1 MDVRPNN
8 ILVDSI
14 LYVLVGVTIGAAMAF
29 VAGSF
34 LWAAA
39 SIKTFSNTAEML
51 TGGQVSRLLP
61 ARFLIAAAGL
71 ILILRRMLGIRRFHS
86 PRETIAAVHSDKPLD
101 IKGGLGSTL
110 AALISVGAGASVG
123 QYGPLVHFGGTVG
136 AAVAKA
142 LKTRIPRE
150 TWIGCGVAGA
160 IAAGFGVPLAAIV
173 FSHEVVLRRFSISAI
188 APISICAI
196 TAAMLSDQFQ
206 VGGKPYFDGLVHS
219 LTMEFIPLL
228 ILSAP
233 VFAITAVLFMTL
245 LGKLMDKVDQLPNQP
260 AWPLIL
266 AALLCAFIGF
276 WVPGALGLGIDVVRD
291 FLSNSL
297 PMAAVLIL
305 IVTKLVLTVA
315 CVGTGIHG
323 GIYLPSLFIGAG
335 VGCLLGKAAATF
347 GIASGAGLSI
357 AGMAA
362 VAAAVFGAPISTVLI
377 IFEFTRSYEAAL
389 VSIIAVTICTLISH
403 QLYAPSFFYRDV
415 GNTSS

>member
-61 ARFLIAAAGL
+61 ALFLIAAAGL

-245 LGKLMDKVDQLPNQP
+245 LGKLMDKVDQLPNLP

>member
-1 MDVRPNN
+1 MAVKPNN
-8 ILVDSI
+8 IFVDSI
-14 LYVLVGVTIGAAMAF
+14 LYVVVGVTIGSVMAF
-29 VAGSF
+29 AAGSF

-39 SIKTFSNTAEML
+39 SINTFSKTAETFIDGEL
-51 TGGQVSRLLP
+51 PRLVP
-61 ARFLIAAAGL
+61 AFFLLGSAGL
-71 ILILRRMLGIRRFHS
+71 ILILRRGLGIKRFHS
-86 PRETIAAVHSDKPLD
+86 PRETIAAVQSEKPLD

-110 AALISVGAGASVG
+110 AALIAVGGGASVG

-142 LKTRIPRE
+142 VKTRIPGE

-206 VGGKPYFDGLVHS
+206 VGGRPYFDGLVHS

-233 VFAITAVLFMTL
+233 VFAITAVLFMAL
-245 LGKLMDKVDQLPNQP
+245 LGKLTDKVDQLPNLP

-266 AALLCAFIGF
+266 AALLCAFVGL
-276 WVPGALGLGIDVVRD
+276 WVPGALGLGIEVIQD

-297 PMAAVLIL
+297 PAAAVLIL
-305 IVTKLVLTVA
+305 IVAKLVLTVA
-315 CVGTGIHG
+315 CVGAGLHG
-323 GIYLPSLFIGAG
+323 GIYLPSLFMGAG
-335 VGCLLGKAAATF
+335 VGCLLGKVATTL

-403 QLYAPSFFYRDV
+403 QLYAPSFFDRDT
-415 GNTSS
+415 G

>member
-1 MDVRPNN
+1 MAVKPSN
-8 ILVDSI
+8 IFVDSI
-14 LYVLVGVTIGAAMAF
+14 LYVVVGVTIGSVMAF
-29 VAGSF
+29 AAGSF

-39 SIKTFSNTAEML
+39 SINTFSKTAETFIDGEL
-51 TGGQVSRLLP
+51 PRLVP
-61 ARFLIAAAGL
+61 AFFLLGSAGL
-71 ILILRRMLGIRRFHS
+71 ILILRRALGIKRFHS
-86 PRETIAAVHSDKPLD
+86 PRETIAAVQSEKPLD

-110 AALISVGAGASVG
+110 AALIAVGGGASVG

-142 LKTRIPRE
+142 IKTRIPGE

-173 FSHEVVLRRFSISAI
+173 FSHEVVLRRFSVSAI

-206 VGGKPYFDGLVHS
+206 VGGRPHFDGLVHS

-233 VFAITAVLFMTL
+233 VFAITAVLFMAL
-245 LGKLMDKVDQLPNQP
+245 LGKLTDKVDQLPNLP

-266 AALLCAFIGF
+266 AALLCACVGL
-276 WVPGALGLGIDVVRD
+276 WVPGALGLGIDVVQN
-291 FLSNSL
+291 FLSDSL
-297 PMAAVLIL
+297 PAAAVLIL
-305 IVTKLVLTVA
+305 IAAKLVLTVA
-315 CVGTGIHG
+315 CVGAGLHG
-323 GIYLPSLFIGAG
+323 GIYLPSLFMGEG
-335 VGCLLGKAAATF
+335 VGCLLGKVATTL

-403 QLYAPSFFYRDV
+403 QLYAPSFFDRDT
-415 GNTSS
+415 G

>member
-1 MDVRPNN
+1 MAVKPSN
-8 ILVDSI
+8 IFVDSI
-14 LYVLVGVTIGAAMAF
+14 LYVVVGVTIGSVMAF
-29 VAGSF
+29 AAGSF

-39 SIKTFSNTAEML
+39 SINTFSKTAETFIDGEL
-51 TGGQVSRLLP
+51 PRLVP
-61 ARFLIAAAGL
+61 AFFLLGSAGL
-71 ILILRRMLGIRRFHS
+71 ILILRRALGIKRFHS
-86 PRETIAAVHSDKPLD
+86 PRETIAAVQSEKPLD

-110 AALISVGAGASVG
+110 AALIAVGGGASVG

-142 LKTRIPRE
+142 VKTRIPGE

-173 FSHEVVLRRFSISAI
+173 FSHEVVLRRFSVSAI

-206 VGGKPYFDGLVHS
+206 VGGRPHFDGLVHS

-233 VFAITAVLFMTL
+233 VFAITAVLFMAL
-245 LGKLMDKVDQLPNQP
+245 LGKLTDKVDQLPNLP

-266 AALLCAFIGF
+266 AALLCALVGL
-276 WVPGALGLGIDVVRD
+276 WVPGALGLGIDVVQD
-291 FLSNSL
+291 FLSDSL
-297 PMAAVLIL
+297 PAATVLIL
-305 IVTKLVLTVA
+305 IAAKLVLTVA
-315 CVGTGIHG
+315 CVGAGLHG
-323 GIYLPSLFIGAG
+323 GIYVPSLFMGAG
-335 VGCLLGKAAATF
+335 VGYLLGKVATTL

-403 QLYAPSFFYRDV
+403 QLYAPSFFDRDT
-415 GNTSS
+415 G

>member
-1 MDVRPNN
+1 MAVKPNN
-8 ILVDSI
+8 IFVDSI
-14 LYVLVGVTIGAAMAF
+14 LYVVVGVTIGSVMAF
-29 VAGSF
+29 AAGSF

-39 SIKTFSNTAEML
+39 SINTFSKTAETFIDGEL
-51 TGGQVSRLLP
+51 PRLVP
-61 ARFLIAAAGL
+61 AFFLLGSAGL
-71 ILILRRMLGIRRFHS
+71 ILILRRALGIKRFHS
-86 PRETIAAVHSDKPLD
+86 PRETIAAVQSEKPLD

-110 AALISVGAGASVG
+110 AALIAVGGGASVG

-142 LKTRIPRE
+142 VKTRIPGE

-206 VGGKPYFDGLVHS
+206 VGGRPYFDGLVHS

-233 VFAITAVLFMTL
+233 VFAITAVLFMAL
-245 LGKLMDKVDQLPNQP
+245 LGKLTDKVDQLPNLP

-266 AALLCAFIGF
+266 AALLCAFVGL
-276 WVPGALGLGIDVVRD
+276 WVPGALGLGIDVVQD

-297 PMAAVLIL
+297 PAAAVLIL
-305 IVTKLVLTVA
+305 IAAKLVLTVA
-315 CVGTGIHG
+315 CVGAGLHG
-323 GIYLPSLFIGAG
+323 GIYLPSLFMGAG
-335 VGCLLGKAAATF
+335 VGCLLGKVATTL

-403 QLYAPSFFYRDV
+403 QLYAPSFFDRDT
-415 GNTSS
+415 G

>member
-1 MDVRPNN
+1 MAVKPNN
-8 ILVDSI
+8 IFVDSI
-14 LYVLVGVTIGAAMAF
+14 LYVVVGVTIGSVMAF
-29 VAGSF
+29 AAGSF

-39 SIKTFSNTAEML
+39 SINTFSKTVETFIDGEL
-51 TGGQVSRLLP
+51 PRLVP
-61 ARFLIAAAGL
+61 AFFLLGSAGL
-71 ILILRRMLGIRRFHS
+71 ILILRRALGIKRFHS
-86 PRETIAAVHSDKPLD
+86 PRETIAAVQSEKPLD

-110 AALISVGAGASVG
+110 AALIAVGGGASVG

-142 LKTRIPRE
+142 IKTRIPGE

-206 VGGKPYFDGLVHS
+206 VGGRPYFDGLVHS

-233 VFAITAVLFMTL
+233 VFAITAVLFMAL
-245 LGKLMDKVDQLPNQP
+245 LGKLTDKVDQLPNLP

-266 AALLCAFIGF
+266 AALLCACVGL
-276 WVPGALGLGIDVVRD
+276 WVPGALGLGIDVVQD
-291 FLSNSL
+291 FLSDSL
-297 PMAAVLIL
+297 PAAAVLIL
-305 IVTKLVLTVA
+305 IAAKLVLTVA
-315 CVGTGIHG
+315 CVGAGLHG
-323 GIYLPSLFIGAG
+323 GIYLPSLFVGAG
-335 VGCLLGKAAATF
+335 VGCLLGKVATTL

-403 QLYAPSFFYRDV
+403 QLYAPSFFDRDT
-415 GNTSS
+415 G

>member
-1 MDVRPNN
+1 MAVKPNN
-8 ILVDSI
+8 IFVDSI
-14 LYVLVGVTIGAAMAF
+14 LYVVVGVTIGSVMAF
-29 VAGSF
+29 AAGSF

-39 SIKTFSNTAEML
+39 SINTFSKTAETFIDGEL
-51 TGGQVSRLLP
+51 PRLVP
-61 ARFLIAAAGL
+61 AFFLLGSAGL
-71 ILILRRMLGIRRFHS
+71 ILILRRALGIKRFHS
-86 PRETIAAVHSDKPLD
+86 PRETIAAVQSEKPLD

-110 AALISVGAGASVG
+110 AALIAVGGGASVG

-142 LKTRIPRE
+142 VKTRIPGE

-173 FSHEVVLRRFSISAI
+173 FSHEVVLRRFSVSAI

-206 VGGKPYFDGLVHS
+206 VGGRPHFDGLVHS

-233 VFAITAVLFMTL
+233 VFAITAVLFMAL
-245 LGKLMDKVDQLPNQP
+245 LGKLTDKVDQLPNLP

-266 AALLCAFIGF
+266 AALLCACVGL
-276 WVPGALGLGIDVVRD
+276 WVPGALGLGIDVVQN
-291 FLSNSL
+291 FLSDSL
-297 PMAAVLIL
+297 PAAAVLIL
-305 IVTKLVLTVA
+305 IAAKLVLTVA
-315 CVGTGIHG
+315 CVGAGLHG
-323 GIYLPSLFIGAG
+323 GIYLPSLFMGAG
-335 VGCLLGKAAATF
+335 VGCLLGKVATTL

-403 QLYAPSFFYRDV
+403 QLYAPSFFDRDT
-415 GNTSS
+415 G

>member
-1 MDVRPNN
+1 MAVKPSN
-8 ILVDSI
+8 IFVDSI
-14 LYVLVGVTIGAAMAF
+14 LYVVVGVTIGSVMAF
-29 VAGSF
+29 AAGSF

-39 SIKTFSNTAEML
+39 SINTFSKTAETFIDGEL
-51 TGGQVSRLLP
+51 PRLVP
-61 ARFLIAAAGL
+61 AFFLLGSAGL
-71 ILILRRMLGIRRFHS
+71 ILILRRALGIKRFHS
-86 PRETIAAVHSDKPLD
+86 PRETIAAVQSEKPLD

-110 AALISVGAGASVG
+110 AALIAVGGGASVG

-136 AAVAKA
+136 AVVAKA
-142 LKTRIPRE
+142 VKTRIPGE

-173 FSHEVVLRRFSISAI
+173 FSHEVVLRRFSVSAI

-206 VGGKPYFDGLVHS
+206 VGGRPHFDGLVHS

-233 VFAITAVLFMTL
+233 VFAITAVLFMAL
-245 LGKLMDKVDQLPNQP
+245 LGKLTDKVDQLPNLP

-266 AALLCAFIGF
+266 AALLCACVGL
-276 WVPGALGLGIDVVRD
+276 WVPGALGLGIDVVQD
-291 FLSNSL
+291 FLSDSL
-297 PMAAVLIL
+297 PAAAVLIL
-305 IVTKLVLTVA
+305 IAAKLVLTVA
-315 CVGTGIHG
+315 CVGAGLHG
-323 GIYLPSLFIGAG
+323 GIYLPSLFMGAG
-335 VGCLLGKAAATF
+335 VGCLLGKVATTL

-403 QLYAPSFFYRDV
+403 QLYAPSFFDRDT
-415 GNTSS
+415 G

>member
-1 MDVRPNN
+1 MAVKPNN
-8 ILVDSI
+8 IFVDSI
-14 LYVLVGVTIGAAMAF
+14 LYVVVGVSIGSVMAF
-29 VAGSF
+29 AAGSF
-34 LWAAA
+34 LWAGA
-39 SIKTFSNTAEML
+39 SINTFSKTLEKFIDGEL
-51 TGGQVSRLLP
+51 PRLVP
-61 ARFLIAAAGL
+61 AFFLLGSAGL
-71 ILILRRMLGIRRFHS
+71 ILILRRTLGIKRFHS
-86 PRETIAAVHSDKPLD
+86 PRETIAAVQSEKPLD

-110 AALISVGAGASVG
+110 AALIAVGGGASVG

-142 LKTRIPRE
+142 VKTRIPGE

-206 VGGKPYFDGLVHS
+206 VGGRPYFDGLVHS

-233 VFAITAVLFMTL
+233 VFAITAVLFMAL
-245 LGKLMDKVDQLPNQP
+245 LGKLTDKVDQLPNLP

-266 AALLCAFIGF
+266 AALLCALVGL
-276 WVPGALGLGIDVVRD
+276 WVPGALGLGIEVIQD

-297 PMAAVLIL
+297 SVAAVLIL
-305 IVTKLVLTVA
+305 IAAKLVLTVA
-315 CVGTGIHG
+315 CVGAGLHG

-335 VGCLLGKAAATF
+335 VGCLLGKVAAAL

-403 QLYAPSFFYRDV
+403 QLYAPSFFDRDT
-415 GNTSS
+415 G

>member
-1 MDVRPNN
+1 MAVKPNN
-8 ILVDSI
+8 IFVDSI
-14 LYVLVGVTIGAAMAF
+14 LYVVVGVTIGSVMAF
-29 VAGSF
+29 AAGSF

-39 SIKTFSNTAEML
+39 SINTFSKTAETFIDGEL
-51 TGGQVSRLLP
+51 PRLVP
-61 ARFLIAAAGL
+61 AFFLLGSAGL
-71 ILILRRMLGIRRFHS
+71 ILILRRALGIKRFHS
-86 PRETIAAVHSDKPLD
+86 PRETIAAVQSEKPLD

-110 AALISVGAGASVG
+110 AALIAVGGGASVG

-142 LKTRIPRE
+142 VKTRIPGE

-206 VGGKPYFDGLVHS
+206 VGGRPYFDGLVDS

-233 VFAITAVLFMTL
+233 VFAITAVLFMAL
-245 LGKLMDKVDQLPNQP
+245 LGKLIDKVDQLPNLP

-266 AALLCAFIGF
+266 AALLCAFVGL
-276 WVPGALGLGIDVVRD
+276 WVPGALGLGIDVVQD

-297 PMAAVLIL
+297 PVAAVLIL
-305 IVTKLVLTVA
+305 IVAKLVLTVA
-315 CVGTGIHG
+315 CVGAGLHG
-323 GIYLPSLFIGAG
+323 GIYLPSLFMGAG
-335 VGCLLGKAAATF
+335 VGCLLGKVAATL

-403 QLYAPSFFYRDV
+403 QLYAPSFFDRDT
-415 GNTSS
+415 G

>member
-1 MDVRPNN
+1 MAVKPNN
-8 ILVDSI
+8 IFVDSI
-14 LYVLVGVTIGAAMAF
+14 LYVVVGVTIGSVMAF
-29 VAGSF
+29 AAGSF

-39 SIKTFSNTAEML
+39 SINTFSKTAETFIDGEL
-51 TGGQVSRLLP
+51 PRLVP
-61 ARFLIAAAGL
+61 AFFLLGSAGL
-71 ILILRRMLGIRRFHS
+71 ILILRRALGIKRFHS
-86 PRETIAAVHSDKPLD
+86 PRETIAAVQSEKPLD

-110 AALISVGAGASVG
+110 AALIAVGGGASVG

-142 LKTRIPRE
+142 VKTRIPGE

-206 VGGKPYFDGLVHS
+206 VGGRPYFDGLVHS

-233 VFAITAVLFMTL
+233 VFAITAVLFMAL
-245 LGKLMDKVDQLPNQP
+245 LGKLTDKVDQLPNLP

-266 AALLCAFIGF
+266 AALLCAFVGL
-276 WVPGALGLGIDVVRD
+276 WVPGALGLGIDVVQD
-291 FLSNSL
+291 FLSDSL
-297 PMAAVLIL
+297 PAAAVLIL
-305 IVTKLVLTVA
+305 IAAKLVLTVA
-315 CVGTGIHG
+315 CVGAGLHG
-323 GIYLPSLFIGAG
+323 GIYLPSLFMGAG
-335 VGCLLGKAAATF
+335 VGCLLGKVATTL

-403 QLYAPSFFYRDV
+403 QLYAPSFFDRDT
-415 GNTSS
+415 G

>member
-1 MDVRPNN
+1 MAVRSNN
-8 ILVDSI
+8 IFVDSI
-14 LYVLVGVTIGAAMAF
+14 LYVVVGVTIGSVMAF
-29 VAGSF
+29 AAGSF
-34 LWAAA
+34 LWAGA
-39 SIKTFSNTAEML
+39 SISTFSKTLE
-51 TGGQVSRLLP
+51 TSIGGELPRLVP
-61 ARFLIAAAGL
+61 AFFLIGSAGL
-71 ILILRRMLGIRRFHS
+71 ILILRRTLGIKRFHS
-86 PRETIAAVHSDKPLD
+86 PRETIAAVQSEKPLD

-110 AALISVGAGASVG
+110 AALIAVSGGASVG

-136 AAVAKA
+136 AAVAKVVR
-142 LKTRIPRE
+142 TRIPGE

-206 VGGKPYFDGLVHS
+206 VGGRPYFDGLVHS

-233 VFAITAVLFMTL
+233 VFAITAVLFMAL
-245 LGKLMDKVDQLPNQP
+245 LGKLSDKVDQLPNLP

-266 AALLCAFIGF
+266 AALLCAFVGL

-297 PMAAVLIL
+297 PVAAVLIL
-305 IVTKLVLTVA
+305 IVAKLVLTVT
-315 CVGTGIHG
+315 CVGAGLHG
-323 GIYLPSLFIGAG
+323 GIYLPSLFMGAG
-335 VGCLLGKAAATF
+335 VGCLLGKVAATL

-389 VSIIAVTICTLISH
+389 ISIVAVTICTLISH
-403 QLYAPSFFYRDV
+403 QLYAPSFFDRDT
-415 GNTSS
+415 G

>member
-1 MDVRPNN
+1 MAVKPSN
-8 ILVDSI
+8 IFVDSI
-14 LYVLVGVTIGAAMAF
+14 LYVVVGVTIGSVMAF
-29 VAGSF
+29 AAGSF

-39 SIKTFSNTAEML
+39 SINTFSKTAETFIDGEL
-51 TGGQVSRLLP
+51 PRLVP
-61 ARFLIAAAGL
+61 AFFLLGSAGL
-71 ILILRRMLGIRRFHS
+71 ILILRRALGIKRFHS
-86 PRETIAAVHSDKPLD
+86 PRETIAAVQSEKPLD

-110 AALISVGAGASVG
+110 AALIAVGGGASVG

-136 AAVAKA
+136 AVVAKA
-142 LKTRIPRE
+142 VKTRIPGE

-173 FSHEVVLRRFSISAI
+173 FSHEVVLRRFSVSAI

-206 VGGKPYFDGLVHS
+206 VGGRPHFDGLVHS

-233 VFAITAVLFMTL
+233 VFAITAVLFMAL
-245 LGKLMDKVDQLPNQP
+245 LGKLTDKVDQLPNLP

-266 AALLCAFIGF
+266 AALLCACVGL
-276 WVPGALGLGIDVVRD
+276 WVPGALGLGIDVVQN
-291 FLSNSL
+291 FLSDSL
-297 PMAAVLIL
+297 PAAAVLIL
-305 IVTKLVLTVA
+305 IAAKLVLTVA
-315 CVGTGIHG
+315 CVGAGLHG
-323 GIYLPSLFIGAG
+323 GIYLPSLFMGAG
-335 VGCLLGKAAATF
+335 VGCLLGKVATTL

-403 QLYAPSFFYRDV
+403 QLYAPSFFDRDT
-415 GNTSS
+415 G

>member
-1 MDVRPNN
+1 MAVKPSN
-8 ILVDSI
+8 IFVDSI
-14 LYVLVGVTIGAAMAF
+14 LYVVVGVTIGSVMAF
-29 VAGSF
+29 AAGSF

-39 SIKTFSNTAEML
+39 SINTFSKTAETFIDGEL
-51 TGGQVSRLLP
+51 PRLVP
-61 ARFLIAAAGL
+61 AFFLLGSAGL
-71 ILILRRMLGIRRFHS
+71 ILILRRALGIKRFHS
-86 PRETIAAVHSDKPLD
+86 PRETIAAVQSEKPLD

-110 AALISVGAGASVG
+110 AALIAVGGGASVG

-142 LKTRIPRE
+142 VKTRIPGE

-173 FSHEVVLRRFSISAI
+173 FSHEVVLRRFSVSAI

-206 VGGKPYFDGLVHS
+206 VGGRPHFDGLVHS

-233 VFAITAVLFMTL
+233 VFAITAVLFMAL
-245 LGKLMDKVDQLPNQP
+245 LGKLTDKVDQLPNLP

-266 AALLCAFIGF
+266 AALLCACVGL
-276 WVPGALGLGIDVVRD
+276 WVPGALGLGIDVVQN
-291 FLSNSL
+291 FLSDSL
-297 PMAAVLIL
+297 PAAAVLIL
-305 IVTKLVLTVA
+305 IAAKLVLTVA
-315 CVGTGIHG
+315 CVGAGLHG
-323 GIYLPSLFIGAG
+323 GIYLPSLFMGEG
-335 VGCLLGKAAATF
+335 VGCLLGKVATTL

-403 QLYAPSFFYRDV
+403 QLYAPSFFDRDT
-415 GNTSS
+415 G

>member
-1 MDVRPNN
+1 MAVKPNN
-8 ILVDSI
+8 IFVDSI
-14 LYVLVGVTIGAAMAF
+14 LYVVVGVTIGSVMAF
-29 VAGSF
+29 AAGSF

-39 SIKTFSNTAEML
+39 SINTFSKTAETFIDGEL
-51 TGGQVSRLLP
+51 PRLVP
-61 ARFLIAAAGL
+61 AFFLLGSAGL
-71 ILILRRMLGIRRFHS
+71 ILILRRALGIKRFHS
-86 PRETIAAVHSDKPLD
+86 PRETIAAVQSEKPLD

-110 AALISVGAGASVG
+110 AALIAVGGGASVG
-123 QYGPLVHFGGTVG
+123 EYGPLVHFGGTVG
-136 AAVAKA
+136 AVVAKA
-142 LKTRIPRE
+142 VKTRIPGE

-173 FSHEVVLRRFSISAI
+173 FSHEVVLRRFSVSAI

-206 VGGKPYFDGLVHS
+206 VGGRPHFDGLVHS

-233 VFAITAVLFMTL
+233 VFAITAVLFMAL
-245 LGKLMDKVDQLPNQP
+245 LGKLTDKVDQLPNLP

-266 AALLCAFIGF
+266 AAFLCALVGL
-276 WVPGALGLGIDVVRD
+276 WVPGALGLGIDVVQD
-291 FLSNSL
+291 FLSDSL
-297 PMAAVLIL
+297 PAAAVLIL
-305 IVTKLVLTVA
+305 IAAKLVLTVA
-315 CVGTGIHG
+315 CVGAGLHG
-323 GIYLPSLFIGAG
+323 GIYLPSLFMGAG
-335 VGCLLGKAAATF
+335 VGCLLGKVATTL

-403 QLYAPSFFYRDV
+403 QLYAPSFFDRDT
-415 GNTSS
+415 G

>member
-1 MDVRPNN
+1 MAVKPNN
-8 ILVDSI
+8 IFVDSI
-14 LYVLVGVTIGAAMAF
+14 LYVVVGVTIGSVMAF
-29 VAGSF
+29 AAGSF

-39 SIKTFSNTAEML
+39 SINTFSKTAETYIDGEL
-51 TGGQVSRLLP
+51 PRLVP
-61 ARFLIAAAGL
+61 AFFLLGSAGL
-71 ILILRRMLGIRRFHS
+71 ILILRRALGIKRFHS
-86 PRETIAAVHSDKPLD
+86 PRETIAAVQSEKPLD

-110 AALISVGAGASVG
+110 AALIAVGGGASVG

-142 LKTRIPRE
+142 VKTRIPGE

-206 VGGKPYFDGLVHS
+206 VGGRPYFDGLVHS

-233 VFAITAVLFMTL
+233 VFAITAVLFMVS
-245 LGKLMDKVDQLPNQP
+245 LGKLTDKVDQLPNLP
-260 AWPLIL
+260 AWPLIV
-266 AALLCAFIGF
+266 AALLCALVGL
-276 WVPGALGLGIDVVRD
+276 WVAGALGLGIDVVQD

-297 PMAAVLIL
+297 PVAAVLIL
-305 IVTKLVLTVA
+305 IAAKLVLTVA
-315 CVGTGIHG
+315 CVGAGLHG

-335 VGCLLGKAAATF
+335 VGCLLGKVAATL

-403 QLYAPSFFYRDV
+403 QLYAPSFFDRDT
-415 GNTSS
+415 G

>member
-1 MDVRPNN
+1 MAVKPNN
-8 ILVDSI
+8 IFVDSI
-14 LYVLVGVTIGAAMAF
+14 LYVVVGVTIGSVMAF
-29 VAGSF
+29 AAGSF

-39 SIKTFSNTAEML
+39 SINTFSKTAETFIDGEL
-51 TGGQVSRLLP
+51 PRLVP
-61 ARFLIAAAGL
+61 AFFLFGSAGL
-71 ILILRRMLGIRRFHS
+71 ILILRRALGIKRFHS
-86 PRETIAAVHSDKPLD
+86 PRETIAAVQSEKPLD

-110 AALISVGAGASVG
+110 AALIAVGGGASVG

-142 LKTRIPRE
+142 IKTRIPGE

-173 FSHEVVLRRFSISAI
+173 FSHEVVLRRFSVPAI

-206 VGGKPYFDGLVHS
+206 VGGRPYFDGLVHS

-233 VFAITAVLFMTL
+233 VFAITAVLFMAL
-245 LGKLMDKVDQLPNQP
+245 LGKLTDKVDQLPNLP

-266 AALLCAFIGF
+266 AALLCAFVGL
-276 WVPGALGLGIDVVRD
+276 WVPGALGLGIDVVQD

-297 PMAAVLIL
+297 PVAAVLIL
-305 IVTKLVLTVA
+305 IVAKLVLTVA
-315 CVGTGIHG
+315 CVGAGLHG

-335 VGCLLGKAAATF
+335 VGCLLGKVAATL

-403 QLYAPSFFYRDV
+403 QLYAPSFFDRDT
-415 GNTSS
+415 G

>member
-1 MDVRPNN
+1 MAVKPNN
-8 ILVDSI
+8 IFVDSI
-14 LYVLVGVTIGAAMAF
+14 LYVVVGVTIGSVMAF
-29 VAGSF
+29 AAGSF

-39 SIKTFSNTAEML
+39 SINTFSKTAETFIDGEL
-51 TGGQVSRLLP
+51 PRLVP
-61 ARFLIAAAGL
+61 AFFLLGSAGL
-71 ILILRRMLGIRRFHS
+71 ILILRRGLGIKRFHS
-86 PRETIAAVHSDKPLD
+86 PRETIAAVQSEKPLD

-110 AALISVGAGASVG
+110 AALIAVGGGASVG

-142 LKTRIPRE
+142 VKTRIPGE

-206 VGGKPYFDGLVHS
+206 IGGRPYFDGLVHS

-233 VFAITAVLFMTL
+233 VFAITAVLFMAL
-245 LGKLMDKVDQLPNQP
+245 LGKLTDKVDQLPNLP

-266 AALLCAFIGF
+266 AALLCACVGL
-276 WVPGALGLGIDVVRD
+276 WVPGALGLGIEVIQD

-297 PMAAVLIL
+297 PAAAVLIL
-305 IVTKLVLTVA
+305 IVAKLVLTVA
-315 CVGTGIHG
+315 CVGAGLHG
-323 GIYLPSLFIGAG
+323 GIYLPSLFMGAG
-335 VGCLLGKAAATF
+335 VGCLLGKVATTL

-377 IFEFTRSYEAAL
+377 IFEFTHSYEAAL

-403 QLYAPSFFYRDV
+403 QLYAPSFFDRDT
-415 GNTSS
+415 G

>member
-61 ARFLIAAAGL
+61 ALFLIAAAGL

-245 LGKLMDKVDQLPNQP
+245 LGKLMDKVDQLPNLP

-415 GNTSS
+415 GNTSR

>member
-1 MDVRPNN
+1 MAVKPNN
-8 ILVDSI
+8 IFVDSI
-14 LYVLVGVTIGAAMAF
+14 LYVVVGVTIGSVMAF
-29 VAGSF
+29 AAGSF

-39 SIKTFSNTAEML
+39 SINTFSKTAETFIDGEL
-51 TGGQVSRLLP
+51 PRLVP
-61 ARFLIAAAGL
+61 AFFLLGSAGL
-71 ILILRRMLGIRRFHS
+71 ILILRRALGIKRFHS
-86 PRETIAAVHSDKPLD
+86 PRETIAAVQSEKPLD

-110 AALISVGAGASVG
+110 AALIAVGGGASVG

-142 LKTRIPRE
+142 VKTRIPGE

-173 FSHEVVLRRFSISAI
+173 FSHEVVLRRFSVSAI

-206 VGGKPYFDGLVHS
+206 VGGRPHFDGLVHS

-233 VFAITAVLFMTL
+233 VFAITAVLFMAL
-245 LGKLMDKVDQLPNQP
+245 LGKLTDKVDQLPNLP

-266 AALLCAFIGF
+266 AALLCACVGL
-276 WVPGALGLGIDVVRD
+276 WVPGALGLGIDVVQD
-291 FLSNSL
+291 FLSDSL
-297 PMAAVLIL
+297 PAAAVLIL
-305 IVTKLVLTVA
+305 IAAKLVLTVA
-315 CVGTGIHG
+315 CVGAGLHG
-323 GIYLPSLFIGAG
+323 GIYLPSLFMGAG
-335 VGCLLGKAAATF
+335 VGCLLGKVATTL

-403 QLYAPSFFYRDV
+403 QLYAPSFFDRDT
-415 GNTSS
+415 G

>member
-1 MDVRPNN
+1 MAVKPSN
-8 ILVDSI
+8 IFVDSI
-14 LYVLVGVTIGAAMAF
+14 LYVVVGVTIGSVMAF
-29 VAGSF
+29 AAGSF

-39 SIKTFSNTAEML
+39 SINTFSKTAETFIDGEL
-51 TGGQVSRLLP
+51 PRLVP
-61 ARFLIAAAGL
+61 AFFLLGSAGL
-71 ILILRRMLGIRRFHS
+71 ILILRRALGIKRFHS
-86 PRETIAAVHSDKPLD
+86 PRETIAAVQSEKPLD

-110 AALISVGAGASVG
+110 AALIAVGGGASVG

-142 LKTRIPRE
+142 IKTRIPGE

-173 FSHEVVLRRFSISAI
+173 FSHEVVLRRFSIPAI

-196 TAAMLSDQFQ
+196 TAAMLSDRFQ
-206 VGGKPYFDGLVHS
+206 VGGRPHFDGLVHS

-233 VFAITAVLFMTL
+233 VFAITAVLFMAL
-245 LGKLMDKVDQLPNQP
+245 LGKLTDKVDQLPNLP

-266 AALLCAFIGF
+266 AALLCACVGL
-276 WVPGALGLGIDVVRD
+276 WVPGALGLGIDVVQD
-291 FLSNSL
+291 FLSDSL
-297 PMAAVLIL
+297 PAAAVLIL
-305 IVTKLVLTVA
+305 IAAKLVLTVA
-315 CVGTGIHG
+315 CVGAGLHG
-323 GIYLPSLFIGAG
+323 GIYLPSLVMGAG
-335 VGCLLGKAAATF
+335 VGGLLGKVATTL

-403 QLYAPSFFYRDV
+403 QLYAPSFFDRDT
-415 GNTSS
+415 G

>member
-1 MDVRPNN
+1 MAVKPNN
-8 ILVDSI
+8 IFVDSI
-14 LYVLVGVTIGAAMAF
+14 LYVVVGVTIGSVMAF
-29 VAGSF
+29 AAGSF

-39 SIKTFSNTAEML
+39 SINTFSKTAETFIDGEL
-51 TGGQVSRLLP
+51 PRLVP
-61 ARFLIAAAGL
+61 AFFLLGSAGL
-71 ILILRRMLGIRRFHS
+71 ILILRRALGIKRFHS
-86 PRETIAAVHSDKPLD
+86 PRETIAAVQSEKPLD

-110 AALISVGAGASVG
+110 AALIAVGGGASVG

-142 LKTRIPRE
+142 VKTRIPGE

-206 VGGKPYFDGLVHS
+206 VGGRPYFDGLVHS

-228 ILSAP
+228 IVSAP
-233 VFAITAVLFMTL
+233 VFAITAVLFMAL
-245 LGKLMDKVDQLPNQP
+245 LGKLTDKVDQLPNLP

-266 AALLCAFIGF
+266 AALLCACVGL
-276 WVPGALGLGIDVVRD
+276 WVPGALGLGIDVVQN
-291 FLSNSL
+291 FLSDSL
-297 PMAAVLIL
+297 PAAAVLIL
-305 IVTKLVLTVA
+305 IAAKLVLTVA
-315 CVGTGIHG
+315 CVGAGLHG
-323 GIYLPSLFIGAG
+323 GIYLPSLFMGAG
-335 VGCLLGKAAATF
+335 VGCLLGKVATTL

-403 QLYAPSFFYRDV
+403 QLYAPSFFDRDT
-415 GNTSS
+415 G

>member
-1 MDVRPNN
+1 MAVKPNN
-8 ILVDSI
+8 IFVDSI
-14 LYVLVGVTIGAAMAF
+14 LYVVVGVTIGSVMAF
-29 VAGSF
+29 AAGSF

-39 SIKTFSNTAEML
+39 SINTFSKTAETFIDGEL
-51 TGGQVSRLLP
+51 PRLVP
-61 ARFLIAAAGL
+61 AFFLLGSAGL
-71 ILILRRMLGIRRFHS
+71 ILILRRGLGIKRFHS
-86 PRETIAAVHSDKPLD
+86 PRETIAAVQSEKPLD

-110 AALISVGAGASVG
+110 AALIAVGGGASVG

-142 LKTRIPRE
+142 VKTRIPGE

-206 VGGKPYFDGLVHS
+206 IGGRPYFDGLVHS

-233 VFAITAVLFMTL
+233 VFAITAVLFMAL
-245 LGKLMDKVDQLPNQP
+245 LGKLTDKVDQLPNLP

-266 AALLCAFIGF
+266 AALLCAFVGL
-276 WVPGALGLGIDVVRD
+276 WVPGALGLGIEVIQD

-297 PMAAVLIL
+297 PAAAVLIL
-305 IVTKLVLTVA
+305 IVAKLVLTVA
-315 CVGTGIHG
+315 CVGAGLHG
-323 GIYLPSLFIGAG
+323 GIYLPSLFMGAG
-335 VGCLLGKAAATF
+335 VGCLLGKVATTL

-403 QLYAPSFFYRDV
+403 QLYAPSFFDRDT
-415 GNTSS
+415 G

>member
-1 MDVRPNN
+1 MAVKPNN
-8 ILVDSI
+8 IFVDSI
-14 LYVLVGVTIGAAMAF
+14 LYVVVGVTIGSVMAF
-29 VAGSF
+29 AAGSF

-39 SIKTFSNTAEML
+39 SINTFSKTAETFIDGEL
-51 TGGQVSRLLP
+51 PRLVP
-61 ARFLIAAAGL
+61 AFFLLGSAGL
-71 ILILRRMLGIRRFHS
+71 ILILRRALGIKRFHS
-86 PRETIAAVHSDKPLD
+86 PRETIAAVQSEKPLD

-110 AALISVGAGASVG
+110 AALIAVGGGASVG

-142 LKTRIPRE
+142 VKTRIPGE

-206 VGGKPYFDGLVHS
+206 VGGRPHFDGLVHS

-233 VFAITAVLFMTL
+233 VFAITAVLFMAL
-245 LGKLMDKVDQLPNQP
+245 LGKLTDKVDQLPNLP

-266 AALLCAFIGF
+266 AALLCAFVGL
-276 WVPGALGLGIDVVRD
+276 WVPGALGLGIDVVQD

-297 PMAAVLIL
+297 PAAAVLIL
-305 IVTKLVLTVA
+305 IAAKLVLTVA
-315 CVGTGIHG
+315 CVGAGLHG
-323 GIYLPSLFIGAG
+323 GIYLPSLFMGAG
-335 VGCLLGKAAATF
+335 VGCLLGKVATTL

-377 IFEFTRSYEAAL
+377 IFEFTHSYEAAL

-403 QLYAPSFFYRDV
+403 QLYAPSFFDRDT
-415 GNTSS
+415 G

>member
-1 MDVRPNN
+1 MAVKPSN
-8 ILVDSI
+8 IFVDSI
-14 LYVLVGVTIGAAMAF
+14 LYVVVGVTIGSVMAF
-29 VAGSF
+29 AAGSF

-39 SIKTFSNTAEML
+39 SINTFSKTAETFIDGEL
-51 TGGQVSRLLP
+51 PRLVP
-61 ARFLIAAAGL
+61 AFFLLGSAGL
-71 ILILRRMLGIRRFHS
+71 ILILRRALGIKRFHS
-86 PRETIAAVHSDKPLD
+86 PRETIAAVQSEKPLD

-110 AALISVGAGASVG
+110 AALIAVGGGASVG

-142 LKTRIPRE
+142 IKTRIPGE

-173 FSHEVVLRRFSISAI
+173 FSHEVVLRRFSVSAI

-206 VGGKPYFDGLVHS
+206 VGGRPHFDGLVHS

-233 VFAITAVLFMTL
+233 VFAITAVLFMSL
-245 LGKLMDKVDQLPNQP
+245 LGKLTDKVDQLPNLP

-266 AALLCAFIGF
+266 AALLCACVGL
-276 WVPGALGLGIDVVRD
+276 WVPGALGLGIDVVQD
-291 FLSNSL
+291 FLSDSL
-297 PMAAVLIL
+297 PAAAVLIL
-305 IVTKLVLTVA
+305 IAAKLVLTVA
-315 CVGTGIHG
+315 CVGAGLHG
-323 GIYLPSLFIGAG
+323 GIYLPSLFMGAG
-335 VGCLLGKAAATF
+335 VGCLLGKVATTL

-403 QLYAPSFFYRDV
+403 QLYAPSFFDRDT
-415 GNTSS
+415 G

>member
-1 MDVRPNN
+1 MAVKPNN
-8 ILVDSI
+8 IFVDSI
-14 LYVLVGVTIGAAMAF
+14 LYVVVGVTIGSVMAF
-29 VAGSF
+29 AAGSF

-39 SIKTFSNTAEML
+39 SINTFSKTAETFIDGEL
-51 TGGQVSRLLP
+51 PRLVP
-61 ARFLIAAAGL
+61 AFFLLGSAGL
-71 ILILRRMLGIRRFHS
+71 ILILRRALGIKRFHS
-86 PRETIAAVHSDKPLD
+86 PRETIAAVQSEKPLD

-110 AALISVGAGASVG
+110 AALIAVGGGASVG
-123 QYGPLVHFGGTVG
+123 QCGPLVHFGGTVG

-142 LKTRIPRE
+142 VKTRIPGE

-206 VGGKPYFDGLVHS
+206 VGGRPYFDGLVHS

-233 VFAITAVLFMTL
+233 VFAITAVLFMAL
-245 LGKLMDKVDQLPNQP
+245 LGKLTDKVDQLPNLP

-266 AALLCAFIGF
+266 AALLCAFVGL
-276 WVPGALGLGIDVVRD
+276 WVPGALGLGIDVVQD

-297 PMAAVLIL
+297 PAAAVLIL
-305 IVTKLVLTVA
+305 IAAKLVLTVA
-315 CVGTGIHG
+315 CVGAGLHG
-323 GIYLPSLFIGAG
+323 GIYLPSLFMGAG
-335 VGCLLGKAAATF
+335 VGCLLGKVATTL

-377 IFEFTRSYEAAL
+377 IFEFTHSYEAAL

-403 QLYAPSFFYRDV
+403 QLYAPSFFDRDT
-415 GNTSS
+415 G

>member
-1 MDVRPNN
+1 MAVKPNN
-8 ILVDSI
+8 IFVDSI
-14 LYVLVGVTIGAAMAF
+14 LYVVGGVTIGSVMAF
-29 VAGSF
+29 AAGSF
-34 LWAAA
+34 LWAGA
-39 SIKTFSNTAEML
+39 SINTFSKTVETFIDGEL
-51 TGGQVSRLLP
+51 PRLVP
-61 ARFLIAAAGL
+61 VFFLLGSAGL
-71 ILILRRMLGIRRFHS
+71 ILILRRALGIKRFHS
-86 PRETIAAVHSDKPLD
+86 PRETIAAVQSEKPLD

-110 AALISVGAGASVG
+110 AALIAVGGGASVG

-142 LKTRIPRE
+142 VKTRIPGE

-206 VGGKPYFDGLVHS
+206 IGGRPYFDGLVHS

-233 VFAITAVLFMTL
+233 VFAITAVLFMAL
-245 LGKLMDKVDQLPNQP
+245 LGKLTDKVDQLPNLP

-266 AALLCAFIGF
+266 AALLCAFVGL
-276 WVPGALGLGIDVVRD
+276 WVPGALGLGIEVVQD
-291 FLSNSL
+291 FLSDRL
-297 PMAAVLIL
+297 PAAAVLIL
-305 IVTKLVLTVA
+305 IAAKLVLTVA
-315 CVGTGIHG
+315 CVGTGLHG
-323 GIYLPSLFIGAG
+323 GIYLPSLFMGAG
-335 VGCLLGKAAATF
+335 VGCLLGKVATTL

-403 QLYAPSFFYRDV
+403 QLYAPSFFDRDT
-415 GNTSS
+415 G

>member
-1 MDVRPNN
+1 MAVKPNN
-8 ILVDSI
+8 IFVDSI
-14 LYVLVGVTIGAAMAF
+14 LYVVVGVTIGSVMAF
-29 VAGSF
+29 AAGSF

-39 SIKTFSNTAEML
+39 SINTFSKTAETYIDGEL
-51 TGGQVSRLLP
+51 PRLVP
-61 ARFLIAAAGL
+61 AFFLLGSAGL
-71 ILILRRMLGIRRFHS
+71 ILILRRALGIKRFHS
-86 PRETIAAVHSDKPLD
+86 PRETIAAVQSEKPLD

-110 AALISVGAGASVG
+110 AALIAVGGGASVG

-142 LKTRIPRE
+142 VKTRIPGE

-206 VGGKPYFDGLVHS
+206 VGGRPYFDGLVHS

-233 VFAITAVLFMTL
+233 VFAITAVLFMAL
-245 LGKLMDKVDQLPNQP
+245 LGKLIDKVDQLPNLP

-266 AALLCAFIGF
+266 AALLCAFVGL
-276 WVPGALGLGIDVVRD
+276 WVPGALGLGIDVVQD

-297 PMAAVLIL
+297 PVAAVLIL
-305 IVTKLVLTVA
+305 IVAKLVLTVA
-315 CVGTGIHG
+315 CVGAGLHG
-323 GIYLPSLFIGAG
+323 GIYLPSLFMGAG
-335 VGCLLGKAAATF
+335 VGCLLGKVAATL

-403 QLYAPSFFYRDV
+403 QLYAPSFFDRDT
-415 GNTSS
+415 G

>member
-1 MDVRPNN
+1 MAVKPSN
-8 ILVDSI
+8 IFVDSI
-14 LYVLVGVTIGAAMAF
+14 LYVVVGVTIGSVMAF
-29 VAGSF
+29 AAGSF

-39 SIKTFSNTAEML
+39 SINTFSKTAETFIDGEL
-51 TGGQVSRLLP
+51 PRLVP
-61 ARFLIAAAGL
+61 AFFLLGSAGL
-71 ILILRRMLGIRRFHS
+71 ILILRRALGIKRFHS
-86 PRETIAAVHSDKPLD
+86 PRETIAAVQSEKPLD

-110 AALISVGAGASVG
+110 AALIAVGGGASVG

-142 LKTRIPRE
+142 VKTRIPGE

-173 FSHEVVLRRFSISAI
+173 FSHEVVLRRFSVSAI

-206 VGGKPYFDGLVHS
+206 VGGRPYFDGLVHS

-233 VFAITAVLFMTL
+233 VFAITAVLFMAL
-245 LGKLMDKVDQLPNQP
+245 LGKLTDKVDQLPNLP

-266 AALLCAFIGF
+266 AALLCACVGL
-276 WVPGALGLGIDVVRD
+276 WVPGALGLGIDVVQD
-291 FLSNSL
+291 FLSDSL
-297 PMAAVLIL
+297 PAAAVLIL
-305 IVTKLVLTVA
+305 IAAKLVLTVA
-315 CVGTGIHG
+315 CVGAGLHG
-323 GIYLPSLFIGAG
+323 GIYLPSLFMGAG
-335 VGCLLGKAAATF
+335 VGCLLGKVATTL

-403 QLYAPSFFYRDV
+403 QLYAPSFFDRDT
-415 GNTSS
+415 G

>member
-1 MDVRPNN
+1 MAVKPSN
-8 ILVDSI
+8 IFVDSI
-14 LYVLVGVTIGAAMAF
+14 LYVVVGVTIGSVMAF
-29 VAGSF
+29 AAGSF

-39 SIKTFSNTAEML
+39 SINTFSKTAETFIDGEL
-51 TGGQVSRLLP
+51 PRLVP
-61 ARFLIAAAGL
+61 AFFLLGSAGL
-71 ILILRRMLGIRRFHS
+71 ILILRRALGIKRFHS
-86 PRETIAAVHSDKPLD
+86 PRETIAAVQSEKPLD

-110 AALISVGAGASVG
+110 AALIAVGGGASVG

-142 LKTRIPRE
+142 VKTRIPGE

-173 FSHEVVLRRFSISAI
+173 FSHEVVLRRFSVSAI

-206 VGGKPYFDGLVHS
+206 VGGRPHFDGLVHS

-233 VFAITAVLFMTL
+233 VFAITAVLFMAL
-245 LGKLMDKVDQLPNQP
+245 LGKLTDKVDQLPNLP

-266 AALLCAFIGF
+266 AALLCACLGL
-276 WVPGALGLGIDVVRD
+276 WVPGALGLGIDVVQN
-291 FLSNSL
+291 FLSDSL
-297 PMAAVLIL
+297 PAAAVLIL
-305 IVTKLVLTVA
+305 IAAKLVLTVA
-315 CVGTGIHG
+315 CVGAGLHG
-323 GIYLPSLFIGAG
+323 GIYLPSLFMGAG
-335 VGCLLGKAAATF
+335 VGCLLGKVATTL

-403 QLYAPSFFYRDV
+403 QLYAPSFFDRDT
-415 GNTSS
+415 G

>member
-1 MDVRPNN
+1 MAVKPNN
-8 ILVDSI
+8 IFVDSI
-14 LYVLVGVTIGAAMAF
+14 LYVVVGVTIGSVMAF
-29 VAGSF
+29 AAGSF

-39 SIKTFSNTAEML
+39 SINTFSKTAETFIDGEL
-51 TGGQVSRLLP
+51 PRLVP
-61 ARFLIAAAGL
+61 AFFLLGSAGL
-71 ILILRRMLGIRRFHS
+71 ILILRRALGIKRFHS
-86 PRETIAAVHSDKPLD
+86 PRETIAAVQSEKPLD

-110 AALISVGAGASVG
+110 AALIAVGGGASVG

-142 LKTRIPRE
+142 VKTRIPGE

-173 FSHEVVLRRFSISAI
+173 FSHEVVLRRFSVPAI

-206 VGGKPYFDGLVHS
+206 VGGRPYFDGLVHS

-233 VFAITAVLFMTL
+233 VFAITAVLFMAL
-245 LGKLMDKVDQLPNQP
+245 LGKLTDKVDQLPNLP

-266 AALLCAFIGF
+266 AALLCACVGL
-276 WVPGALGLGIDVVRD
+276 WVPGALGLGIDVVQD
-291 FLSNSL
+291 FLSDSL
-297 PMAAVLIL
+297 PAAAVLIL
-305 IVTKLVLTVA
+305 IAAKLVLSVA
-315 CVGTGIHG
+315 CVGAGLHG
-323 GIYLPSLFIGAG
+323 GIYLPSLFMGAG
-335 VGCLLGKAAATF
+335 VGCLLGKVATTL

-403 QLYAPSFFYRDV
+403 QLYAPSFFDRDT
-415 GNTSS
+415 G

>member
-1 MDVRPNN
+1 MAVKPNN
-8 ILVDSI
+8 IFVDSI
-14 LYVLVGVTIGAAMAF
+14 LYVVVGVTIGSVMAF
-29 VAGSF
+29 AAGSF

-39 SIKTFSNTAEML
+39 SINTFSKTAETFIDGEL
-51 TGGQVSRLLP
+51 PRLVP
-61 ARFLIAAAGL
+61 AFFLLGSAGL
-71 ILILRRMLGIRRFHS
+71 ILILRRALGIKRFHS
-86 PRETIAAVHSDKPLD
+86 PRETIAAVQSEKPLD

-110 AALISVGAGASVG
+110 AALIAVGGGASVG

-142 LKTRIPRE
+142 VKTRIPGE

-206 VGGKPYFDGLVHS
+206 IGGRPYFDGLVHS

-233 VFAITAVLFMTL
+233 VFAITAVLFMAL
-245 LGKLMDKVDQLPNQP
+245 LGKLTDKVDQLPNLP

-266 AALLCAFIGF
+266 AALLCAFVGL
-276 WVPGALGLGIDVVRD
+276 WVPGALGLGIDVVQD
-291 FLSNSL
+291 FLSDSL
-297 PMAAVLIL
+297 PAAAVLIL
-305 IVTKLVLTVA
+305 IVAKLVLTVA
-315 CVGTGIHG
+315 CVGAGLHG
-323 GIYLPSLFIGAG
+323 GIYLPSLFMGAG
-335 VGCLLGKAAATF
+335 VGCLLGKVATTL

-403 QLYAPSFFYRDV
+403 QLYAPSFFDRDT
-415 GNTSS
+415 G

>member
-1 MDVRPNN
+1 MAVKPNN
-8 ILVDSI
+8 IFVDSI
-14 LYVLVGVTIGAAMAF
+14 LYVVVGVTIGSVMAF
-29 VAGSF
+29 AAGSF

-39 SIKTFSNTAEML
+39 SINTFSKTAETFIDGEL
-51 TGGQVSRLLP
+51 PRLVP
-61 ARFLIAAAGL
+61 AFFLLGSAGL
-71 ILILRRMLGIRRFHS
+71 ILILRRGLGIKRFHS
-86 PRETIAAVHSDKPLD
+86 PRETIAAVQSEKPLD

-110 AALISVGAGASVG
+110 AALIAVGGGASVG

-142 LKTRIPRE
+142 VKTRIPGE

-206 VGGKPYFDGLVHS
+206 IGGRPYFDGLVHS

-233 VFAITAVLFMTL
+233 VFAITAVLFMAL
-245 LGKLMDKVDQLPNQP
+245 LGKLTDKVDQLPNLP

-266 AALLCAFIGF
+266 AALLCAFVGL
-276 WVPGALGLGIDVVRD
+276 WVPGALGLGIDVVQD
-291 FLSNSL
+291 FLSDSL
-297 PMAAVLIL
+297 PAAAVLIL
-305 IVTKLVLTVA
+305 IAAKLVLTVA
-315 CVGTGIHG
+315 CVGAGLHG
-323 GIYLPSLFIGAG
+323 GIYLPSLFMGAG
-335 VGCLLGKAAATF
+335 VGCLLGKVATTL

-403 QLYAPSFFYRDV
+403 QLYAPSFFDRDT
-415 GNTSS
+415 G

>member
-1 MDVRPNN
+1 MAVKPNN
-8 ILVDSI
+8 IFVDSI
-14 LYVLVGVTIGAAMAF
+14 LYVVVGVTIGSVMAF
-29 VAGSF
+29 AAGSF

-39 SIKTFSNTAEML
+39 SINTFSKTAETFIDGEL
-51 TGGQVSRLLP
+51 PRLVP
-61 ARFLIAAAGL
+61 GFFLLGSAGL
-71 ILILRRMLGIRRFHS
+71 ILILRRALGIKRFHS
-86 PRETIAAVHSDKPLD
+86 PRETIAAVQSEKPLD

-110 AALISVGAGASVG
+110 AALIAVGGGASVG

-142 LKTRIPRE
+142 VKTRIPGE

-206 VGGKPYFDGLVHS
+206 IGGRPYFDGLVHS

-233 VFAITAVLFMTL
+233 VFAITAVLFMAL
-245 LGKLMDKVDQLPNQP
+245 LGKLTDKVDQLPNLP

-266 AALLCAFIGF
+266 AALLCAFVGL
-276 WVPGALGLGIDVVRD
+276 WVPGALGLGIEVIQD

-297 PMAAVLIL
+297 PAAAVLIL
-305 IVTKLVLTVA
+305 IAAKLVLTVA
-315 CVGTGIHG
+315 CVGAGLHG
-323 GIYLPSLFIGAG
+323 GIYLPSLFMGAG
-335 VGCLLGKAAATF
+335 VGCLLGKVATTL

-403 QLYAPSFFYRDV
+403 QLYAPSFFDRDT
-415 GNTSS
+415 G